1 MEAHMQTNQGT
12 IKLKLFY
19 EHAPI
24 TVANFINLAK
34 RIWKKKTIIIIKIQT
49 TQVSI

>member
-19 EHAPI
+19 EHAPL
-24 TVANFINLAK
+24 TVANFINLSNRGYYNNLK
-34 RIWKKKTIIIIKIQT
+34 FHHFVHIL
-49 TQVSI
+49 VFH